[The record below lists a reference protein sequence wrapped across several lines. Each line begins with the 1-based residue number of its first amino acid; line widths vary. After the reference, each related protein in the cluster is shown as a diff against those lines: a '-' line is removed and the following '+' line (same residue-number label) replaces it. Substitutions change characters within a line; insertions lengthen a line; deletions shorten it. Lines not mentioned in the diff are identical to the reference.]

1 MWGCGV
7 LVYSRCGSWRKLGG
21 FKGYALSNG
30 CYTDVHGKLKMLS
43 TNELRQNDCQLLSA
57 PEPMS
62 AMVSP
67 PANPG
72 QSSQHPRE
80 VR

>member
-1 MWGCGV
+1 
-7 LVYSRCGSWRKLGG
+7 
-21 FKGYALSNG
+21 
-30 CYTDVHGKLKMLS
+30 MLS